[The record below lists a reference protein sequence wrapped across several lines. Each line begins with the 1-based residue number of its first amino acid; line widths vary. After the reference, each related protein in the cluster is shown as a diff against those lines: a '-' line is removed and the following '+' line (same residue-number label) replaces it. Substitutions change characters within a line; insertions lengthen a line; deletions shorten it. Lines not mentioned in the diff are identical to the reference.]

1 MSKKIKRI
9 MSVTLAAAVASTAIG
24 YAVINSD
31 EKTVSADNEQTKKTI
46 EDTINESVKFTTTG
60 EDKEETVYVLSDAN
74 GNVTKTIVSDW
85 LKNKDGS
92 DKLEDKSDLK
102 NIENVKSDAA
112 FTEGSDNK
120 IVWDAKGED
129 IYYQGETDK
138 ELPVD
143 VKVTYILDGKEMPA
157 DEMAGKSG
165 KVTIRFDYT
174 NNEVRELN
182 VNGVKTK
189 MYVPFTMI
197 SGMILDGDKFSNVEV
212 NSGKV
217 ISDGD
222 KLIVVGLAFPGMKEN
237 LNMSGILNKEI
248 DEEYGLPQTV
258 EVTADVKDF
267 SLALTLTMGS
277 ADLISKVNVDNMDS
291 LDDLEE
297 VINSLVS
304 ATNDLKSG
312 TEQVRNGLSELK
324 TSFGTYSDGVRKL
337 TSGLGEINSGVGQ
350 LNEKVSAFP
359 DGLLSVLNGV
369 DTISGSLSGDNGAV
383 AGASKLADGAAQVDA
398 GVAVLQSKAGE
409 LASGV
414 NQLAAGSK
422 SVDDNLNTAL
432 AAFRDR
438 SATEPGLTNGSRA
451 VAEGV
456 GELSTQLTTMVASI
470 NGSIAENNTK
480 IQGIEAI
487 LAAGKNPQTGA
498 DLSAEETAY
507 YQASL
512 QQLQGANTALQ
523 TVLGGMNPEA
533 MSNSLTALSN
543 GADGVADGVAAL
555 ESGLTQLQSE
565 GTSQVAAGLN
575 QMNSQIPELTGGVNE
590 LRTGTLQ
597 LAEGANVLSQGMSTL
612 YGAISTE
619 LRPGV
624 DALYQ
629 GGLLLKSS
637 VNQLYDGTKT
647 AVSGGNDLNS
657 ATTQVSNGI
666 NALYDGSVRLDN
678 GMTQFKEEGI
688 DKVSDFMN
696 GEFTEITERIKAVI
710 SAANDYTIYTM
721 AEEGKSTSVKFIYET
736 EGV

>member
-1 MSKKIKRI
+1 MSKKVKRI
-9 MSVTLAAAVASTAIG
+9 MSVTLAAVAASTAIG

-31 EKTVSADNEQTKKTI
+31 EKAVSADNEQTKKTI
-46 EDTINESVKFTTTG
+46 EDTISESVKFTTTG

-92 DKLEDKSDLK
+92 DKLEDKSDLN

-120 IVWDAKGED
+120 IIWEAKGED

-138 ELPVD
+138 ALPVD
-143 VKVTYILDGKEMPA
+143 VKVTYILNGKEMQA

-174 NNEVRELN
+174 NHETREYN

-197 SGMILDGDKFSNVEV
+197 SGMILDGDKFSNVKV
-212 NSGKV
+212 NSGRV

-222 KLIVVGLAFPGMKEN
+222 RFIVVGLAFPGMNEN
-237 LNMSGILNKEI
+237 LNIGGILNKEM
-248 DEEYGLPQTV
+248 DEEYGFPQTV

-277 ADLISKVNVDNMDS
+277 ADLISRVNVDSVDS

-297 VINSLVS
+297 VINSLVG

-350 LNEKVSAFP
+350 LNEKAAAFP
-359 DGLLSVLNGV
+359 DGLLRVLNGI

-383 AGASKLADGAAQVDA
+383 AGANSLADGAAQVDS

-422 SVDDNLNTAL
+422 RVDDNLNTAL
-432 AAFRDR
+432 AAFHDR
-438 SATEPGLTNGSRA
+438 SAAEPGLTNGSRA

-456 GELSTQLTTMVASI
+456 EELSTQLTTMVASV

-487 LAAGKNPQTGA
+487 LASGKNPQTGA
-498 DLSAEETAY
+498 DLNAEETAY

-543 GADGVADGVAAL
+543 GADKVADGVAVL
-555 ESGLTQLQSE
+555 ESGLAQLQSE

-637 VNQLYDGTKT
+637 INQLYDGTK
-647 AVSGGNDLNS
+647 AAASGGNDLNS
-657 ATTQVSNGI
+657 ATIQMSDGI
-666 NALYDGSVRLDN
+666 SALSDGSVQLDN
-678 GMTQFKEEGI
+678 GMTQFKEEGT
-688 DKVSDFMN
+688 DKVSHFMS
-696 GEFTEITERIKAVI
+696 GEFTEITERIKAVM

-721 AEEGKSTSVKFIYET
+721 AEEGKNTSVRFIYET